1 MSNGMNGG
9 MNGCTNGGMSWQSS
23 RAPARIRGHAL
34 WYAHILHRLSGVGLA
49 LFLPLHFWVL
59 SLALTDVAALDGF
72 LAFTELPMVKLAEFG
87 LVFLLAV
94 HLFGGMRLMAL
105 EWLPWPAPHKTLAAG
120 TLAVSAFLSGIFSL
134 QAI

>member
-1 MSNGMNGG
+1 M
-9 MNGCTNGGMSWQSS
+9 TIAW
-23 RAPARIRGHAL
+23 ARPVRGHAL
-34 WYAHILHRLSGVGLA
+34 WYAHILHRISGVALA

-59 SLALTDVAALDGF
+59 SLALTDAARLDGF
-72 LAFTELPMVKLAEFG
+72 LAFTELPFVKLAEFG

-94 HLFGGMRLMAL
+94 HMFGGLRLMAL

-120 TLAVSAFLSGIFSL
+120 TLALSAFLSGIFFL